1 MELFIH
7 EFAVF
12 VMVNKSAHIAILQ
25 KSRRPHLIIIIWT
38 RPVFCIALF
47 SPLFRMEVEYEP
59 SSTQA
64 LLRISPVE
72 IEDDADYKCE
82 ITYWEVREHC
92 DIVQIIKLTTLG
104 ELFLVWL
111 G

>member
-1 MELFIH
+1 
-7 EFAVF
+7 
-12 VMVNKSAHIAILQ
+12 
-25 KSRRPHLIIIIWT
+25 
-38 RPVFCIALF
+38 
-47 SPLFRMEVEYEP
+47 MEVRYEP
-59 SSTQA
+59 SSTKA

-104 ELFLVWL
+104 KFHFYRFLATL
-111 G
+111 QK

>member
-1 MELFIH
+1 M
-7 EFAVF
+7 
-12 VMVNKSAHIAILQ
+12 
-25 KSRRPHLIIIIWT
+25 
-38 RPVFCIALF
+38 
-47 SPLFRMEVEYEP
+47 EYEP

-104 ELFLVWL
+104 EFHF
-111 G
+111 

>member
-1 MELFIH
+1 MRTQDNNKINCKFAEKQLPLFAYMRQQFSVH
-7 EFAVF
+7 
-12 VMVNKSAHIAILQ
+12 
-25 KSRRPHLIIIIWT
+25 R
-38 RPVFCIALF
+38 LF
-47 SPLFRMEVEYEP
+47 SLCRMEVEYEP
-59 SSTQA
+59 SSTKA

-104 ELFLVWL
+104 EYF
-111 G
+111 